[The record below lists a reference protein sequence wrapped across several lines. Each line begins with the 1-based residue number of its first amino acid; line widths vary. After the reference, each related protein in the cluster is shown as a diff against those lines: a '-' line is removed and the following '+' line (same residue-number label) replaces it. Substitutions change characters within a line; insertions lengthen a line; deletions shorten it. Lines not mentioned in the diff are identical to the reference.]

1 MYALLPSPVMTTRMA
16 TDMSFNEIRAGT
28 AEDQPSARTQP
39 NLLGDENHK
48 SFRRRLGILAILLLL
63 VNLAIGLSARSQLR
77 GLADYAIGTY
87 DTTIVSTNY
96 VHQAQ
101 ISFRNYAEQRIQADS
116 SVEFLRA
123 DGSLT
128 KAIAQLQ
135 FAIERTNSL
144 EVRTAAM
151 AAKEKLANLFE

>member
-1 MYALLPSPVMTTRMA
+1 MTNGWRSI
-16 TDMSFNEIRAGT
+16 MSSNDIEAGT
-28 AEDQPSARTQP
+28 VEESPSARTQP

-63 VNLAIGLSARSQLR
+63 VNLMIGLSARTQQRS
-77 GLADYAIGTY
+77 LADYAIGTY

-96 VHQAQ
+96 VPQAQ
-101 ISFRNYAEQRIQADS
+101 ISFRNYAEQRIQANS
-116 SVEFLRA
+116 PVEFLRA
-123 DGSLT
+123 DESLT

-151 AAKEKLANLFE
+151 AAKEKLANFFK